1 MPASQA
7 VADADRNANVAE
19 AKPTDLSDPSRRLRA
34 ANDEAA
40 AKQFDSQSGGG
51 RAMDIANTTSG
62 GGFVPAPPML
72 PTQQFAPP
80 QQSAAPEDLLG
91 KITGVQEPPP
101 IVQQRIPAVTPN
113 RIRGVVQE
121 EQVALQDDVGVAGEL
136 PPDYQEVLFV
146 FRVVKKDGAGNVG
159 QVESDSTNGP
169 KPAKQ

>member
-1 MPASQA
+1 
-7 VADADRNANVAE
+7 
-19 AKPTDLSDPSRRLRA
+19 
-34 ANDEAA
+34 
-40 AKQFDSQSGGG
+40 
-51 RAMDIANTTSG
+51 MDIANSTSG
-62 GGFVPAPPML
+62 GGFIPAPPML